1 MKTFFLYKIPLC
13 LFGKVI
19 KLLAF
24 AHPSYCHLIGSKRR
38 GVGGS
43 LSQHAPQVTW
53 PGESLLGR
61 SPRTVTRGRYASY
74 WNAFLFITGRNE
86 VVAKVIFL
94 HLFVILF
101 TGAGGGGGGIPEGTE
116 ADTPPEQTPPPGKQ
130 TPAYGLRAAGTHP
143 TGMHSCIF
151 FKMPEQTYFHHRHQ
165 LQARHKIWQMVL
177 RPSLEQKSAQEP
189 YLQRTIDGVG
199 PIIHF
204 IHIYDIVPNLFNCG
218 TLQFW

>member
-61 SPRTVTRGRYASY
+61 SPRTVTRGLYASY

-101 TGAGGGGGGIPEGTE
+101 TGGGGGGGWWWYPRRHWGRH
-116 ADTPPEQTPPPGKQ
+116 PPGKQ

-189 YLQRTIDGVG
+189 YLQRTIDGVA

-204 IHIYDIVPNLFNCG
+204 ILNTHLRYRS
-218 TLQFW
+218 QFV

>member
-116 ADTPPEQTPPPGKQ
+116 ADTPLEQTPPREADSGIRS
-130 TPAYGLRAAGTHP
+130 TSGRYASYWNAFLY
-143 TGMHSCIF
+143 F
-151 FKMPEQTYFHHRHQ
+151 FQNAWT
-165 LQARHKIWQMVL
+165 
-177 RPSLEQKSAQEP
+177 
-189 YLQRTIDGVG
+189 
-199 PIIHF
+199 
-204 IHIYDIVPNLFNCG
+204 NLFSSPSPAPGPSQNMANG
-218 TLQFW
+218 TPPKFGTKVCPRALSAKNNWWCRSTNSFYT